1 MKCRGIASSLPF
13 SSPLVHLKRNP
24 REFNS
29 VSVEM
34 HFCSKQSNLHSKK
47 SKCFNFWWNAIVRL
61 LITAAGAW
69 EWECTRVTRE
79 IVGFQSGF
87 VYHHTTPPPPPP
99 PFVIC
104 QNFYSWKSKRHFPFP
119 QDSVFFQTSGLWKV
133 SHRAAKN
140 YKQANN
146 K

>member
-1 MKCRGIASSLPF
+1 MHLCLCIIFASLVMKCRGIASSLPF
-13 SSPLVHLKRNP
+13 SSPLVYLKRNP

-34 HFCSKQSNLHSKK
+34 HFCSKQSNLHSVK

-87 VYHHTTPPPPPP
+87 VYHHTTSTTSA
-99 PFVIC
+99 VC
-104 QNFYSWKSKRHFPFP
+104 HLSKLLLVEIKKTFSISTR
-119 QDSVFFQTSGLWKV
+119 
-133 SHRAAKN
+133 
-140 YKQANN
+140 
-146 K
+146 